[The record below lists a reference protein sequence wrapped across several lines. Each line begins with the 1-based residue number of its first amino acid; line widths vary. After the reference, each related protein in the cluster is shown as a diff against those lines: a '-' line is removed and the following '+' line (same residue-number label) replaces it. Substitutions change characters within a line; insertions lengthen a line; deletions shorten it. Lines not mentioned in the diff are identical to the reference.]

1 MIKTLFLLNDSLEY
15 KKLINKLTYSNIRV
29 NVLEGYTEGLIN
41 IINEMNYDIILV
53 EDDTSSKQ
61 KFNLIRL
68 LARRYSDKRL
78 ILISNSKYEKND
90 NSKFEIVSKDELMKT
105 YRDIF
110 IKYGAEI
117 KGEVKEESSLIS
129 DDIELLEK
137 IDSLDKFRDNF
148 SISINTKSVVK
159 RKKHIVIVDDD
170 DISLLVLANLL
181 KTYGYEV
188 TIFNES
194 MEAIKKIK
202 EMRKHG
208 KKIDLF
214 ILDLM
219 MPVIDGFTMLKYLR
233 ETKKFESTAVLIS
246 SARNDHDAIKR
257 VSKYKVN
264 GYLLKPYS
272 KNFIIDRIDKL
283 FRSI

>member
-1 MIKTLFLLNDSLEY
+1 MKKILFLLNDSLEY
-15 KKLINKLTYSNIRV
+15 KKLINKLIYSNIRV
-29 NVLEGYTEGLIN
+29 NFLEGYTEGLIN

-68 LARRYSDKRL
+68 LSRRYSNKRL
-78 ILISNSKYEKND
+78 ILISDSKYEKND
-90 NSKFEIVSKDELMKT
+90 NSKFEVISKDELIRT

-110 IKYGAEI
+110 IKYGAEV
-117 KGEVKEESSLIS
+117 KGEIQEESSLIS
-129 DDIELLEK
+129 DDIKLLEQ
-137 IDSLDKFRDNF
+137 IDSLDKFRGNF
-148 SISINTKSVVK
+148 SISRNTKSVVK

-170 DISLLVLANLL
+170 DISLLVLTNLL

-202 EMRKHG
+202 EMRKQG

-257 VSKYKVN
+257 VSKYNVN

-272 KNFIIDRIDKL
+272 KNFIIDRIEKV
-283 FRSI
+283 I

>member
-1 MIKTLFLLNDSLEY
+1 MRKTLFLLNDSLEY
-15 KKLINKLTYSNIRV
+15 KKLINKLIYSNIRV

-53 EDDTSSKQ
+53 EDDDSSKQ

-78 ILISNSKYEKND
+78 ILISDSKYEKND
-90 NSKFEIVSKDELMKT
+90 NSKFESISKDDLMRN

-117 KGEVKEESSLIS
+117 KGEIQEERSLIS
-129 DDIELLEK
+129 DDIELSEQ
-137 IDSLDKFRDNF
+137 IDSLDKFRGDF
-148 SISINTKSVVK
+148 IISRNTKTVVK

-181 KTYGYEV
+181 KTYDYEV

-194 MEAIKKIK
+194 MEAVKKIK

-219 MPVIDGFTMLKYLR
+219 MPVIDGFTMLKHLR

-246 SARNDHDAIKR
+246 SARNDHEAIKK
-257 VSKYKVN
+257 VLNYNVN

-272 KNFIIDRIDKL
+272 KNFIIDRIEKV
-283 FRSI
+283 I

>member
-1 MIKTLFLLNDSLEY
+1 MRKVLFLLNDSLEY
-15 KKLINKLTYSNIRV
+15 KKLINKLVDLNIRV
-29 NVLEGYTEGLIN
+29 NILEGYTEGLIN
-41 IINEMNYDIILV
+41 IINEMNYDTILV

-78 ILISNSKYEKND
+78 ILISDSKYEKSD
-90 NSKFEIVSKDELMKT
+90 NSKFEIISKYDLMRT
-105 YRDIF
+105 YIDIF
-110 IKYGAEI
+110 IKYKSEI
-117 KGEVKEESSLIS
+117 EDKVQEEKLLLS
-129 DDIELLEK
+129 DDMNLLKE
-137 IDSLDKFRDNF
+137 IYSLNKLGENL
-148 SISINTKSVVK
+148 SISRTTKSVVK

-170 DISLLVLANLL
+170 DISLLVLSNLL
-181 KTYGYEV
+181 KIYGYDV
-188 TIFNES
+188 TIFNEG

-202 EMRKHG
+202 EMSKHG
-208 KKIDLF
+208 RKIDLF

-219 MPVIDGFTMLKYLR
+219 MPVIDGFEMLKHLR

-257 VSKYKVN
+257 VLKYNVN

-272 KNFIIDRIDKL
+272 KNFIIDRIKKV
-283 FRSI
+283 I